1 MSFDDSMVNLNLNNL
16 MNRSLISEIGSK
28 IKLGYLRFLIL
39 PWVIFLGGVRDIA
52 GQVASPDSV
61 YTTSREEGF
70 FFNLA
75 GFGEK
80 VLDKV
85 TWEQGDYVFT
95 VYPSGGYSPRNG
107 LEVGLMP
114 AFKWESSGR
123 VNTITMGLEV
133 SARGMLQFQ
142 SRYEWFFHEFWQSRG
157 ELTWNRR
164 HDKYWPGS
172 ENNYITFDRRE
183 FSVEAELLR
192 CISNHL
198 WGGFAVQASENE
210 LTNFEFFE
218 DSGFYTPGMRGGSV
232 IGGGPLVVFDSR
244 NRALS
249 AEKGMLLRGQ
259 ALFFGVGGMGSYSYN
274 QYSLDGRKYMPVGSW
289 NGVLAWQVLV
299 EFAGKGVPFYQAPY
313 LGGKSRL
320 RGIGHP
326 LRSTGQAVWLARGE
340 YRQPLWWRLGGVLFA
355 GSGKASP
362 DFQQPF
368 TQVTGSFGGGLRFR
382 MLPHDPLNIRIDY
395 GVSTIG
401 DTGFFI
407 SLKEAF

>member
-1 MSFDDSMVNLNLNNL
+1 MNSISIAETPLKMKPAYSRVLFFSGILFLYGFMEMAAQVTPADSALVAT
-16 MNRSLISEIGSK
+16 NR
-28 IKLGYLRFLIL
+28 
-39 PWVIFLGGVRDIA
+39 
-52 GQVASPDSV
+52 
-61 YTTSREEGF
+61 EGL

-85 TWEQGDYVFT
+85 TWERDDYVFT

-114 AFKWESSGR
+114 AFKWEGNGHA
-123 VNTITMGLEV
+123 NTLTMGLEI
-133 SARGMLQFQ
+133 STGGMLQFQ
-142 SRYEWFFHEFWQSRG
+142 TEYEWFFHEFWQSRG

-164 HDKYWPGS
+164 HDRYWPGTGGR
-172 ENNYITFDRRE
+172 YITFDRRE

-192 CISNHL
+192 RISNNL
-198 WGGFAVQASENE
+198 WGGFMVQGSENSFSN
-210 LTNFEFFE
+210 LGVFG
-218 DSGFYTPGMRGGSV
+218 DSGFYTPGTQGGSLV
-232 IGGGPLVVFDSR
+232 GGGPLLVFDSR
-244 NRALS
+244 DRVLS
-249 AEKGMLLRGQ
+249 AQKGVLLRAQ
-259 ALFFGVGGMGSYSYN
+259 VLFFGAGSLGRYTYN
-274 QYSLDGRKYMPVGSW
+274 QYSLDGRNYIPVGSR
-289 NGVLAWQVLV
+289 NGVVALQMLV
-299 EFAGKGVPFYQAPY
+299 EFAEKGVPFYQAPY

-340 YRQPLWWRLGGVLFA
+340 LRQPLWWRVGGVLFA
-355 GSGKASP
+355 GAGQAAP
-362 DFQQPF
+362 NFQNPF

-382 MLPHDPLNIRIDY
+382 MLPRDPLNIRIDY

-401 DTGFFI
+401 DSGFFI